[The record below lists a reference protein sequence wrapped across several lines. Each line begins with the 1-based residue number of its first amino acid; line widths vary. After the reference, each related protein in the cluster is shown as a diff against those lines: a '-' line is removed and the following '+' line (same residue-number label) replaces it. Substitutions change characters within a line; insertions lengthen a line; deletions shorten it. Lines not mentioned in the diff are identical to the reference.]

1 MLFTGVITV
10 PGFSSL
16 GLVGIACGDIVFYGL
31 MLIVLLVILIKR
43 RGGFGL
49 GKLVIACFKVTIA
62 TLIGG
67 VVAELASWGIASV
80 IDISNILGSFIALM
94 ITGIIGLGV
103 IFVMCRILDVNE
115 VTDFAHRLVRRLGR
129 K

>member
-1 MLFTGVITV
+1 M
-10 PGFSSL
+10 
-16 GLVGIACGDIVFYGL
+16 GIACGDIVFYGL

>member
-1 MLFTGVITV
+1 M
-10 PGFSSL
+10 PGFGSL

-31 MLIVLLVILIKR
+31 MLVVLLAILVRR

-49 GKLVIACFKVTIA
+49 GKLVIACLKVTIA

-80 IDISNILGSFIALM
+80 IDISNIFGSFIALV
-94 ITGIIGLGV
+94 ITGIIGLSI
-103 IFVMCRILDVNE
+103 IFVMCRILGVSE
-115 VTDFAHRLVRRLGR
+115 VTDFAHRLVRRLGH